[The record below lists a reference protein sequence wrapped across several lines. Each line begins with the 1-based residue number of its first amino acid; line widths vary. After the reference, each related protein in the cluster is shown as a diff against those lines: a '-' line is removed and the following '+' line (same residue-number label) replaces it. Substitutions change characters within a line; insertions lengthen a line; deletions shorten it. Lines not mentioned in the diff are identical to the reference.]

1 MKYLRQQ
8 IVERLYEEVPDN
20 LARYRTGTFDALE
33 SDPML
38 HRELDVKAP
47 DVADLKADQDAAHDA
62 ANATSLWF
70 VLSHLSPADARD
82 RRVWTML
89 AHTTYLDYARAR
101 YPIPED
107 DEAAIKQIRSHWFAS
122 SNRALERD
130 QAISRLWWFAFM
142 ANRAGELSL
151 EEALKALLHRT
162 DLRANLIE
170 RPTMAQCVPLFSA
183 WLEVLAK
190 AQKTAQDQEHDFFRR
205 PVYRTALKRL
215 NALGGYRLLD
225 SLPPQ
230 LLRELVESTLLEAS
244 AHTQP

>member
-8 IVERLYEEVPDN
+8 ALDRLYDEVPEN
-20 LARYRTGTFDALE
+20 LGRYRAGSFDALE

-38 HRELDVKAP
+38 YRELDVQAP
-47 DVADLKADQDAAHDA
+47 GVAKLKVDKDATHDA
-62 ANATSLWF
+62 ANAAAIWST
-70 VLSHLSPADARD
+70 LSHLSPADARD

-89 AHTTYLDYARAR
+89 AHTTYLEYARAR
-101 YPIPED
+101 YPIPDD

-122 SNRALERD
+122 NNRALERD
-130 QAISRLWWFAFM
+130 QAVSRLWWFAFM
-142 ANRAGELSL
+142 ANRAQNLSL
-151 EEALKALLHRT
+151 GEALNALLHRT

-190 AQKTAQDQEHDFFRR
+190 AQKISGDDEHEFFRR

-225 SLPPQ
+225 SLAPKQ
-230 LLRELVESTLLEAS
+230 LRKLVETTLADAS
-244 AHTQP
+244 AQA

>member
-8 IVERLYEEVPDN
+8 ALNRLFDEVPEN
-20 LARYRTGTFDALE
+20 LARYRSGSFAALE
-33 SDPML
+33 TDPML
-38 HRELDVKAP
+38 YRELDVK
-47 DVADLKADQDAAHDA
+47 VAQVASLKEGQEATYDAENA
-62 ANATSLWF
+62 AALWAQ
-70 VLSHLSPADARD
+70 LSHLTPADARD
-82 RRVWTML
+82 RRLWTML

-101 YPIPED
+101 YPIPD
-107 DEAAIKQIRSHWFAS
+107 DDDAAIKQIRSHWFAF

-130 QAISRLWWFAFM
+130 QALSRLWWFAFM
-142 ANRAGELSL
+142 ANRASELSL
-151 EEALKALLHRT
+151 EEALKALLYRT

-190 AQKTAQDQEHDFFRR
+190 ALATAGDEEHDYFRR

-225 SLPPQ
+225 SLPQ
-230 LLRELVESTLLEAS
+230 KRLRTLVQEVLVEAGAS
-244 AHTQP
+244 A